1 MKYFLL
7 FFITFTL
14 KGLGQITVVDY
25 QLSTNFGLP
34 ITTNWVLVFN
44 ENESYFYKEYSKIKT
59 DNNDK
64 NMFSLKNANNKKE
77 VNNINVKVDFRRFY
91 KAEFEKDSLFSQIGI
106 VEKPY
111 YVHEQIPKL
120 DWEIL
125 KEKKTIKDYTCQKA
139 KTHFRGRTYYV
150 WFTTEIPTQ
159 AGPWKF
165 NGLPGL
171 ILRVEN
177 STSTILMKATK
188 IQKKPDTTLEALIT
202 QIDFLQP
209 KGERLSLKE
218 FIPLKDNE
226 FIEMIKKQSAHRNS
240 RNTTTVIS
248 KPAERQGFEK
258 VYEWEEEEK
267 GN

>member
-1 MKYFLL
+1 MKQFK
-7 FFITFTL
+7 FFTL
-14 KGLGQITVVDY
+14 LMVFQINAQVTQVTY
-25 QLSTNFGLP
+25 EQRTNFGLP
-34 ITTNWVLVFN
+34 IISEWSLIFDQNK
-44 ENESYFYKEYSKIKT
+44 SYYFEKEKS
-59 DNNDK
+59 DK
-64 NMFSLKNANNKKE
+64 KEAKSNRFSLDMNDNEKK
-77 VNNINVKVDFRRFY
+77 
-91 KAEFEKDSLFSQIGI
+91 
-106 VEKPY
+106 VEKIDVKIDYREFLHHNFNLDTLFFQYGIMEKSY
-111 YVHEQIPKL
+111 YVYEQSPYFK
-120 DWEIL
+120 WEIL

-159 AGPWKF
+159 TGPWKF

-188 IQKKPDTTLEALIT
+188 IQKKPDTTLGALIT

-226 FIEMIKKQSAHRNS
+226 FNEMIKKQSALRNS
-240 RNTTTVIS
+240 RNTTSVIS

-267 GN
+267 EN